1 MPIVLPV
8 ALSLFGSRDSEIRM
22 RPVVDALS
30 RAGFLVPVADPS
42 SPSVDAAADPA
53 DLIEQHRPGVVLVH
67 GGSAA
72 ALVAATAASERGI
85 PVAHL
90 DAGHCDGDVTDT
102 LPSEPVRRMLGRI
115 AALQLAPTEHARRVL
130 LASAVPEG
138 RIVVTGDPLVD
149 AVLSADTATVA
160 SEDRRVV
167 LVVAHRPENRG
178 APMQR
183 IGSAVRVLAA
193 RFPGH
198 VFVLCSGPEL
208 AVHAGLT
215 TAAGR
220 APNILSTPLPPFAGL
235 VRLLADATLVLT
247 DCGELEE
254 VAPSLDV
261 PVLVL
266 AATTDRPEGVLAGT
280 SHTVGTRVETIVAEA
295 SALLADPLRHV
306 AMARRPTPFGDG
318 RAADRIVAAL
328 SALLGRGERWPDFAP
343 RVEMG
348 LASR

>member
-8 ALSLFGSRDSEIRM
+8 YGSRDSEVRM
-22 RPVVDALS
+22 LPVVDALT
-30 RAGFLVPVADPS
+30 RAGFLVPVADPTS
-42 SPSVDAAADPA
+42 TAADPA
-53 DLIEQHRPGVVLVH
+53 ALIGRRRPDAVLVH

-72 ALVAATAASERGI
+72 ALAAAMAASERGI
-85 PVAHL
+85 PVAHV
-90 DAGHCDGDVTDT
+90 DAGRCDGDVTDS

-115 AALQLAPTEHARRVL
+115 AALHLAPTEHARRVL
-130 LASAVPEG
+130 LASAVPEE
-138 RIVVTGDPLVD
+138 RIVVTGDPIVD
-149 AVLSADTATVA
+149 AVLSADSSAVA
-160 SEDRRVV
+160 AEDRRVV
-167 LVVAHRPENRG
+167 LVAAHRPENRG

-198 VFVLCSGPEL
+198 VFVLCSEPEA
-208 AVHAGLT
+208 AVHPGLT
-215 TAAGR
+215 TAGGR

-235 VRLLADATLVLT
+235 LRLLADATLVLT

-266 AATTDRPEGVLAGT
+266 APTTDRPEGVLAGT
-280 SHTVGTRVETIVAEA
+280 SRTVGTRVETIVDEV
-295 SALLADPLRHV
+295 SALLADPIRHL
-306 AMARRPTPFGDG
+306 AMAHRPTPFGDG

-328 SALLGRGERWPDFAP
+328 SALLGRGERLPDFVPCADI
-343 RVEMG
+343 G
-348 LASR
+348 FASR